1 MDWGNACSFRLTLI
15 SSDNAE
21 RNKLI
26 SPGEEFYYQ
35 LIDETE
41 DTWIM
46 ITEMYGAKYL
56 KAKFYKDPTR

>member
-26 SPGEEFYYQ
+26 SPGDMFYYQ
-35 LIDETE
+35 IIDETK
-41 DTWIM
+41 DAWIM
-46 ITEMYGAKYL
+46 ITEIMVL
-56 KAKFYKDPTR
+56 NI